1 MKRAGVLF
9 LAVLLIL
16 TGCRSKDKINDVS
29 ANDVCCPYEISHK
42 DDGIDIT
49 LQDGKES
56 GILWS
61 VEVIPE
67 DICEVSQVDVDK
79 AFFCQYRIN
88 GKEEGA
94 AQLIFSALTEDTVQ
108 FTLTLVVDVDAKGKA
123 VVSDCR
129 HWERAGEVVDTD
141 GLKYKWHVDEK
152 GTLNF
157 SFINKD
163 DFWQVSGDGDG
174 VCTLAEV
181 LSTPSGCKFSVQ
193 ANASGQATVQL
204 MGETSQRVIEV
215 KIQADDNGKL
225 EVISVQEQ

>member
-1 MKRAGVLF
+1 M
-9 LAVLLIL
+9 
-16 TGCRSKDKINDVS
+16 
-29 ANDVCCPYEISHK
+29 
-42 DDGIDIT
+42 
-49 LQDGKES
+49 
-56 GILWS
+56 
-61 VEVIPE
+61 
-67 DICEVSQVDVDK
+67 SQVDVDK